1 MLVSV
6 MMIAL
11 LQMASH
17 HILPYAFTDFV
28 HRSGH
33 STVPSTFYSCEIITI
48 DGTVVKQ
55 ETSIKTPLHML
66 RFGYPSTKLRISN
79 PNTPHLVYRI

>member
-1 MLVSV
+1 MLASV

-28 HRSGH
+28 HRSGY
-33 STVPSTFYSCEIITI
+33 STVPSTFNSCEIITF
-48 DGTVVKQ
+48 DGTVIKQ
-55 ETSIKTPLHML
+55 EASIKTSLHLL
-66 RFGYPSTKLRISN
+66 RYGYPSTLLRISN
-79 PNTPHLVYRI
+79 PNTPHPVYRI